1 MEVCD
6 TTKKIG
12 YVWAITAWLKRM
24 SLESIDGLKFGLFQP
39 EALITF
45 RTEVESRW

>member
-1 MEVCD
+1 MTAGRKLVMCELS
-6 TTKKIG
+6 
-12 YVWAITAWLKRM
+12 AWLNRM
-24 SLESIDGLKFGLFQP
+24 SLESTGGLRFGLFQP